1 MKRRKYK
8 FTDKNH
14 SVQGVVS
21 SIIGIVCILAVVGI
35 LAVAYQQ
42 SGQTGKWI
50 AIPGI
55 VVLLLA
61 VTGMYYGIL
70 GTKEENTYRLFPWL
84 GCGINGIV
92 LAAFVLIYILG
103 W

>member
-21 SIIGIVCILAVVGI
+21 SIIGIVCILAVAGMV
-35 LAVAYQQ
+35 AVTYQQ
-42 SGQTGKWI
+42 NGQTGKWI
-50 AIPGI
+50 AVPGI
-55 VVLLLA
+55 IVLLLA
-61 VTGMYYGIL
+61 MTGMYYGVL
-70 GTKEENTYRLFPWL
+70 GMKEENTYRLLPWL
-84 GCGINGIV
+84 GCGMNGIV